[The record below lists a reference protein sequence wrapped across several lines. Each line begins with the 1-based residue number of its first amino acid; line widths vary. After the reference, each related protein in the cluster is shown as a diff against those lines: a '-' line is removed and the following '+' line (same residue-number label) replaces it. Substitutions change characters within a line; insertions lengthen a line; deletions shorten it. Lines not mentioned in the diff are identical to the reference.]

1 MEKELSTEYQKT
13 AQVINPLGGKI
24 REVILV

>member
-24 REVILV
+24 REVLLV

>member
-13 AQVINPLGGKI
+13 AQVINPLGGNI
-24 REVILV
+24 REVLLV